1 MNYTTNIAV
10 FKSIG
15 PSVHTRESSKIL
27 MKLIEQNQCD
37 SIELDFSQV
46 EYISRSF
53 AYQFYA
59 GKMNCAIKLK
69 KNIIVSNANET
80 VMHML
85 NAVAKTQNKKFNTFL
100 NIPIY
105 KYSSQSQLE
114 NFLLSI

>member
-1 MNYTTNIAV
+1 MNYTTTISV

-15 PSVHTRESSKIL
+15 RSVHTRESSKIL
-27 MKLIEQNQCD
+27 MSLIEQNQCD
-37 SIELDFSQV
+37 SIELDFSRV

-53 AYQFYA
+53 ADQFY
-59 GKMNCAIKLK
+59 GDKMNCTVKLK
-69 KNIIVSNANET
+69 KNIIVSNVNET

-85 NAVAKTQNKKFNTFL
+85 NAVAKTQNKKPNTFL

-105 KYSSQSQLE
+105 KYSSPSQLE